1 MKKKIIGAIAAILL
15 LTTLVVYAQQ
25 IGLQN
30 GFSSENDAVVFY
42 EVGSQDML
50 YVEKSQIKEFIQ
62 KSEDVYVYNLDGK
75 EYTLDPVI
83 MYAPEDKTF
92 YIPKSQIEDYK
103 AVGLYEY
110 PVVYMY
116 CWDGRISIAPK
127 SDITFWKDQ
136 GWYLALEEA
145 QEVVKKAQYEAYPT
159 ATTIW
164 YRLKD
169 AGYSDEV
176 CAGILGNFM
185 AEVGGQTLAL
195 NPYAGGRNY
204 YGIAQ
209 WITPAVRGKDLNR
222 QIDFL
227 LNTMPYEFNTFG
239 SNYYKGFNYEAF
251 CNMTDSQQAAIAFAK
266 CYERCSSASHNQRQ
280 KNAIVAYNYFHR
292 EWK

>member
-1 MKKKIIGAIAAILL
+1 MKKKIIGVILMCAL
-15 LTTLVVYAQQ
+15 LTTVVFAQQ

-30 GFSSENDAVVFY
+30 GFSSEDDAIIFY
-42 EVGSQDML
+42 KVGSKDML
-50 YVEKSQIKEFIQ
+50 YVEKSQLKEFIQ
-62 KSEDVYVYNLDGK
+62 KTEDVYVYNLDGN
-75 EYTLDPVI
+75 EYTLDPVE

-103 AVGLYEY
+103 AVGLYEV

-116 CWDGRISIAPK
+116 CWDGRIEVAPK
-127 SDITFWKDQ
+127 SDIEFWKAA
-136 GWYLALEEA
+136 GWYTTFEEA
-145 QEVVKKAQYEAYPT
+145 YNVVKEAQYKEYPT

-169 AGYSDEV
+169 AGFSDEV

-195 NPYAGGRNY
+195 NPYASSRSY
-204 YGIAQ
+204 YGVAQ
-209 WITPAVRGKDLNR
+209 WITPAVRGKDLNG

-227 LNTMPYEFNTFG
+227 LSTMPYEFNTFG
-239 SNYYKGFNYEAF
+239 RNYYKGFNYDAF
-251 CNMTDSQQAAIAFAK
+251 CNMTDSQQAALAFAK
-266 CYERCSSASHNQRQ
+266 CYERCTSASHYQRQ